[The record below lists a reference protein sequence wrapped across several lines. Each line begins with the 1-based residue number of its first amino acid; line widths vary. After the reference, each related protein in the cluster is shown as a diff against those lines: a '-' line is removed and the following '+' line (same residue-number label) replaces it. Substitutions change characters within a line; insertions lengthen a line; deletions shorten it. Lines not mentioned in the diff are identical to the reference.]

1 MSRQIQNVSLQLPY
15 NRTLL
20 IDPSIVGTPMMRG
33 AAPLSLT
40 AAPLTTVVNVNN
52 INRPVTKVDQA
63 TSDSIAT
70 WIWNYT
76 HKILL
81 TNSLQGCREAETRW
95 CHHLYHSFFFSLT
108 VHFPFYIPL
117 IYILNIK
124 GRLRE
129 EKKTQNIN
137 VGALMCALKSEQFVF
152 IS

>member
-1 MSRQIQNVSLQLPY
+1 MCLFNC
-15 NRTLL
+15 
-20 IDPSIVGTPMMRG
+20 
-33 AAPLSLT
+33 
-40 AAPLTTVVNVNN
+40 LTTELCWL
-52 INRPVTKVDQA
+52 IRRLSALRWWEELHLSPWLPLHSRPSSTSTISTDQWPKLTRRQA
-63 TSDSIAT
+63 ILSQRESEITH
-70 WIWNYT
+70 T

-124 GRLRE
+124 SRLRE